1 MGILGK
7 RRVIDYFSIPIVIC
21 GLFLTFLVDFVLYQE
36 DARMGREVFT
46 STAFH
51 RMNNL

>member
-36 DARMGREVFT
+36 DARMGRRCLPAPPFT
-46 STAFH
+46 V
-51 RMNNL
+51 